1 MKPMIV
7 TFIDFLGNQGH
18 AIYDIDSLVYLKRVD
33 EYIEFLGNYRIF
45 ILGDRYRKSEN
56 IFATSVGWANDIYAK
71 IEFINFPD
79 PIFNAERG
87 LSSCHLFTG
96 EIINIHHNEKQEIQP
111 DNAYI
116 HCYWSDREK
125 RKNTWFIVRK
135 LSKDDENKLI
145 ETSQLLALW
154 VIGK

>member
-45 ILGDRYRKSEN
+45 ILGERYRKSEN
-56 IFATSVGWANDIYAK
+56 IFTVSIGLANDIYAK

-79 PIFNAERG
+79 PIFSAERG

-96 EIINIHHNEKQEIQP
+96 EIINIHHNEQEIQP

-116 HCYWSDREK
+116 HCYWSDSEK
-125 RKNTWFIVRK
+125 RKHTWFIVRK
-135 LSKDDENKLI
+135 LSLDEEKNLI
-145 ETSQLLALW
+145 EMSRLIALW
-154 VIGK
+154 LLG